1 MALFNK
7 PVKNDEQ
14 EEVVPIGVIDPFLER
29 FYSWVDKTP
38 VSKIKTLT
46 FSVVAAVVVVS
57 VLFAFLP
64 LNTLFRY
71 ISAIIGLPFGIIVAF
86 TIVGLLHV
94 RNKAKAKEDA
104 NYVPSRLRH
113 SPTQRR
119 RSAMIWGVVVL
130 IASIAGNQFVP
141 YITGGVI
148 VTALLL
154 VGYNFIRRTPEEI
167 ARDNEGLPDP
177 RDIVEND
184 EDDELVSDDVA
195 DATEKE
201 TQDYIELVNSLPEA
215 QRKILLNPKLNG
227 ALAVVDEDDIKKK
240 KKRKLFGK

>member
-7 PVKNDEQ
+7 PVKNDGQ

-29 FYSWVDKTP
+29 FYLWVDKTP
-38 VSKIKTLT
+38 APKLKTLT
-46 FSVVAAVVVVS
+46 FTVLGAMFAVS

-71 ISAIIGLPFGIIVAF
+71 ISAIIGLPFGIIAAF
-86 TIVGLLHV
+86 TIVGLLHA
-94 RNKAKAKEDA
+94 RNKAKAKEDSS
-104 NYVPSRLRH
+104 YIPPRLRY
-113 SPTQRR
+113 SPAQRR
-119 RSAMIWGVVVL
+119 RSAIIWGVVVL

-141 YITGGVI
+141 YITGGII

-167 ARDNEGLPDP
+167 ARDNDGLPDP
-177 RDIVEND
+177 RDIVEGD
-184 EDDELVSDDVA
+184 EDNELVPEDEIT
-195 DATEKE
+195 ATEKE